1 MKEAILKVSVNSEDI
16 KGHFQE
22 FGLKRAVA
30 LLNEI
35 NELDPSV
42 LPALIKHRV
51 TCNTKLAEHPTVQVG
66 IKDDEDGVFEVGL
79 LGILN
84 GIFGVKSDD
93 WGYIEAHFDNE
104 QKGIIRFVANMN
116 TRQSHAESL
125 E

>member
-1 MKEAILKVSVNSEDI
+1 MKEAIVKVSVNPEDI
-16 KGHFQE
+16 KRHFHE
-22 FGLKRAVA
+22 MGKKRAVA

-35 NELDPSV
+35 NELDPSI
-42 LPALIKHRV
+42 LPALIKQRV
-51 TCNTKLAEHPTVQVG
+51 TCNAKLAEHPTVQVG
-66 IKDDEDGVFEVGL
+66 IKKDEDGVFEVGL

-104 QKGIIRFVANMN
+104 QNHIIRFVVNMS